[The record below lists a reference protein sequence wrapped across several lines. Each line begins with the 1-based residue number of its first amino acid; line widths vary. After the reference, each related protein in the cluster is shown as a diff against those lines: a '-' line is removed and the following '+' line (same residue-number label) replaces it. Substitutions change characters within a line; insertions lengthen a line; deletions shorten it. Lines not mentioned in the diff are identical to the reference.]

1 MKKPDDHQPSPYSEH
16 TSGGVLPDTHG
27 DAAGTFPPRYVPAPI
42 GAFGQ
47 DGRFIPAAMPD
58 LPSWGETK
66 LRQLIQEGGGAFL
79 GQITFS
85 DGQVLTGTIGL
96 DGDSGARI
104 ATNGTGPN
112 NRPQIMEI
120 YFPFEHVARILVP
133 RDVPASMPPGV
144 TGGGK
149 IWTPG
154 S

>member
-27 DAAGTFPPRYVPAPI
+27 AATGMFPAVAMGQSTVTL
-42 GAFGQ
+42 GALG
-47 DGRFIPAAMPD
+47 AAMAPP
-58 LPSWGETK
+58 PSWAETK

-79 GQITFS
+79 GQVTFS
-85 DGQVLTGTIGL
+85 DGQQLTGTIGMDDEL
-96 DGDSGARI
+96 GAKI
-104 ATNGTGPN
+104 ATHGTGPN

-120 YFPFEHVARILVP
+120 YFPFEAVARILVP
-133 RDVPASMPPGV
+133 RDVPAAMPAGV